1 MEDFKHL
8 TDLIEQFRND
18 RDWKQFHTPK
28 DVAMDIVIEAGE
40 VLEHFQW
47 KSDREIT
54 EYVKKH
60 KEEIGDELSDVLHG
74 VLLMALELDIDLVDA
89 FEKKM
94 KKNEQKYPVKKVKGR
109 NVKYTAL

>member
-28 DVAMDIVIEAGE
+28 DVAMNIVIEAGE

-47 KSDREIT
+47 KTDEEIT

-74 VLLMALELDIDLVDA
+74 VFLMALDLDIDLVDA

-94 KKNEQKYPVKKVKGR
+94 KKNEKKYPAEKVKGR